1 MPQNALLQAVTSR
14 IAALQAHPVDT
25 IYIGPSVAGVS
36 DGTRPNVEI
45 TLPVWL
51 RNRESPKKLIQKASD
66 A

>member
-51 RNRESPKKLIQKASD
+51 RNR
-66 A
+66 